1 MRVLFKVQPVSCSLT
16 VAPSLSASAGEH
28 RGSPLLQPQYLPPAV
43 TPALGG
49 GGGGKGGSSRAL
61 TARGAHAFGGRFIC
75 ASELRAFQEWTDSQL
90 SSGAADPDSDE
101 DPLPPTPLAECWVHP
116 PPFPNIF
123 CKARKDADPS

>member
-49 GGGGKGGSSRAL
+49 GGGGKGGVLTRAHG
-61 TARGAHAFGGRFIC
+61 AGRACIRG
-75 ASELRAFQEWTDSQL
+75 
-90 SSGAADPDSDE
+90 P
-101 DPLPPTPLAECWVHP
+101 VHLC
-116 PPFPNIF
+116 I
-123 CKARKDADPS
+123 